1 MNLLLHFQL
10 LKSFAQKTARKYT
23 NTITV
28 YISVQNLFS
37 VQHNRKRIESILE
50 WNTVGNTHAGFDEPN
65 KCK

>member
-10 LKSFAQKTARKYT
+10 LKLFAQKTARKYT
-23 NTITV
+23 NNFTV